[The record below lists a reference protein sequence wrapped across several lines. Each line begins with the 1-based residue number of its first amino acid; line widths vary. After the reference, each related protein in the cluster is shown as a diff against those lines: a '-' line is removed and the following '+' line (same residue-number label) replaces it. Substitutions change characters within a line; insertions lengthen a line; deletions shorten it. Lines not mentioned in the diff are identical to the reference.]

1 MTTTLKHPMI
11 REAEQVIIVAA
22 RMLENDY
29 SREDH
34 FGIPEAVEAVASV
47 MNMPVRVVAERALVN
62 AGLDVW
68 WSELLCIDGTDA
80 AERMRA
86 TLPLDAESLYGPNA
100 EAILGLLS
108 ACGRIDAAHLNGL
121 ANLVH
126 QHEWELFTD
135 ACLMA
140 SAYNRGELL
149 QQVCEDVHYATAH
162 YATTPAG
169 VERRLRGIRALEC
182 TAAML
187 VLRDVLSS
195 EMKNN
200 LSAPVYA
207 MLYPDVVAL

>member
-11 REAEQVIIVAA
+11 REAERIIADAA
-22 RMLENDY
+22 DLLEKHYHRDY
-29 SREDH
+29 PR
-34 FGIPEAVEAVASV
+34 FGIPEAMACDER
-47 MNMPVRVVAERALVN
+47 PERVVAERALVN

-68 WSELLCIDGTDA
+68 WSELLCIDGADA
-80 AERMRA
+80 AARMREV
-86 TLPLDAESLYGPNA
+86 LPLKAEALYGPNA

-126 QHEWELFTD
+126 KEQWELFTD

-140 SAYNRGELL
+140 DAYGRTELL
-149 QQVCEDVHYATAH
+149 MQVCEDVHFATAH

-200 LSAPVYA
+200 LTAPVYA